1 MSDGKGVPPRPSAA
15 QSAATTIVCSR
26 CGSRLGTSGCEQC
39 GTSGGGGYSGGDD
52 QTDRIRAKLQASI
65 GDGYELLDLLG
76 RGGMGIV
83 FRARE
88 IALDREVALKVLALD
103 PVLAPDAYARFERE
117 AKLAARLDHP
127 NIVPIF
133 SVGSG
138 AGIAYYTMRLI
149 RGGSVE
155 EMLAERRVLDLHRV
169 IGILREV
176 AAALDY
182 AHARNIVH
190 RDIKPANILMG
201 DTGHASVADFGI
213 ARALGQPGEATGT
226 AIIGS
231 PAYMSPEQWRGEELD
246 GRADQYALAVVAFEM
261 LAGRRPYDSPRVQ
274 DLLDM
279 HSSGAIPDLATVR
292 PGADPSAAAAIRRA
306 LAKHPSERFATATA
320 FIDALAGRRL
330 TTAVQRASR
339 PVVAPPAAK
348 RRVLPALFLLAVL
361 GVGTAFAVPQ
371 TRPRAME
378 LWAQARAEGVARG
391 RELATRAG
399 LYLPPDQDA
408 AAAPAD
414 VPAGLDID
422 SLERVIAALPAAGDS
437 VSAIAGDS
445 TRLPLV
451 LDTMG
456 RAPLTTESPEERRS
470 YQRVTGPEPGF
481 VKVTYAGGIA
491 KVRVDGITYGFTPQV
506 IRVEPGQRFIS
517 LIGNAY
523 TPLQFVLDV
532 KPGDTAIAAFKV
544 PVTPGRDSGARA
556 ATNAPVPL
564 PAPNAATPPQSPP
577 AGPAGAPP
585 PSAPPPSNSPHRV
598 PPH

>member
-1 MSDGKGVPPRPSAA
+1 MADGPGVPRPSAA
-15 QSAATTIVCSR
+15 QSAATTVVCPR
-26 CGSRLGTSGCEQC
+26 CGSRVALGASGCEQC
-39 GTSGGGGYSGGDD
+39 RAGSGGATTTED
-52 QTDRIRAKLQASI
+52 QADRIRTRLQAAI

-138 AGIAYYTMRLI
+138 AGIAFYTMRLV

-155 EMLAERRVLDLHRV
+155 ETLTQSRVLDLHRAT
-169 IGILREV
+169 GILREV

-182 AHARNIVH
+182 AHARGIVH

-261 LAGRRPYDSPRVQ
+261 LAGRRPFDSPRIQ

-279 HSSGAIPDLATVR
+279 HSSGAIPDLTAVR

-306 LAKHPSERFATATA
+306 MAKHPAERFPTAAA
-320 FIDALAGRRL
+320 FIDALTGRRL
-330 TTAVQRASR
+330 TAAIQRPSR
-339 PVVAPPAAK
+339 PITPPPAKK
-348 RRVLPALFLLAVL
+348 RRVVPVLAVL
-361 GVGTAFAVPQ
+361 AMIGVATAFAIPA
-371 TRPRAME
+371 TRPRATE
-378 LWAQARAEGVARG
+378 LWTIARDQTVATG
-391 RELATRAG
+391 RELAGRAG
-399 LYLPPDQDA
+399 IVLPPSPGA
-408 AAAPAD
+408 ATVATPD
-414 VPAGLDID
+414 PSVPSLDID
-422 SLERVIAALPAAGDS
+422 SLERVIAELPSAATSS
-437 VSAIAGDS
+437 VDAMTSDS
-445 TRLPLV
+445 TRLPL
-451 LDTMG
+451 LDTLG
-456 RAPLTTESPEERRS
+456 RAPLATESPEARRS
-470 YQRVTGPEPGF
+470 YQRVTGPEAGF

-491 KVRVDGITYGFTPQV
+491 QVRVDGRTYGFTPQV
-506 IRVEPGQRFIS
+506 IRVDPGQRFIS

-523 TPLQFVLDV
+523 TPSQFVLDV
-532 KPGDTAIAAFKV
+532 QSGDTVLAAFRV
-544 PVTPGRDSGARA
+544 P
-556 ATNAPVPL
+556 
-564 PAPNAATPPQSPP
+564 ATPRPDSLASAPPSAASPP
-577 AGPAGAPP
+577 ASVPTTPPPAGQPPAGTP
-585 PSAPPPSNSPHRV
+585 PSALASAPRLQRAR
-598 PPH
+598 

>member
-1 MSDGKGVPPRPSAA
+1 MGG
-15 QSAATTIVCSR
+15 
-26 CGSRLGTSGCEQC
+26 GTSGCDRC
-39 GTSGGGGYSGGDD
+39 GTSAPSGGQTED
-52 QTDRIRAKLQASI
+52 QVDRIRSKLQASI
-65 GDGYELLDLLG
+65 GEGYELLDLLG

-138 AGIAYYTMRLI
+138 SGIAYYTMRLV

-155 EMLAERRVLDLHRV
+155 ELLTQHRVLDLHRAT
-169 IGILREV
+169 GILREV

-190 RDIKPANILMG
+190 RDIKPANILIG

-231 PAYMSPEQWRGEELD
+231 PAYMSPEQWRGDELD

-261 LAGRRPYDSPRVQ
+261 LAGRRPFDSPRVQ

-279 HSSGAIPDLATVR
+279 HSSGAIPDLVAVR
-292 PGADPSAAAAIRRA
+292 PGADPAAAAAIRQA
-306 LAKHPSERFATATA
+306 MAKHPSERFPNAAA
-320 FIDALAGRRL
+320 FIDALTSRRL
-330 TTAVQRASR
+330 ATAAQRASR
-339 PVVAPPAAK
+339 PVAVPA
-348 RRVLPALFLLAVL
+348 RRRRPVGLALLAL
-361 GVGTAFAVPQ
+361 LMIGVGAAFAVPQ
-371 TRPRAME
+371 TRPRATE
-378 LWAQARAEGVARG
+378 IWTVARTRGIATG
-391 RELATRAG
+391 RDLATRAG
-399 LYLPPDQDA
+399 IYLPPPAESLA
-408 AAAPAD
+408 AYGTRAEP
-414 VPAGLDID
+414 GLDID
-422 SLERVIAALPAAGDS
+422 SLERVIAALPAAPTDS
-437 VSAIAGDS
+437 LALGAGDS
-445 TRLPLV
+445 LRLPL
-451 LDTMG
+451 LTDSTG
-456 RAPLTTESPEERRS
+456 RPPLTTEPPESRRS
-470 YQRVTGPEPGF
+470 YQRVSPEPGF

-491 KVRVDGITYGFTPQV
+491 QVRVDGRTYGFTPQV

-523 TPLQFVLDV
+523 TPSQFVLDV
-532 KPGDTAIAAFKV
+532 QSGDTALAAFKV
-544 PVTPGRDSGARA
+544 PATAQPDSAARPA
-556 ATNAPVPL
+556 AP
-564 PAPNAATPPQSPP
+564 PAPSAPAVTSPPPVTAVPPATPPVVPPASPP
-577 AGPAGAPP
+577 PTA
-585 PSAPPPSNSPHRV
+585 R
-598 PPH
+598 

>member
-1 MSDGKGVPPRPSAA
+1 MADGSRVPRPSPA
-15 QSAATTIVCSR
+15 QSAATTVVCSR
-26 CGSRLGTSGCEQC
+26 CGSAAGVSTSGCDNC
-39 GTSGGGGYSGGDD
+39 GTKSSTGASGAGDE
-52 QTDRIRAKLQASI
+52 QVDRIRSKLQASI

-138 AGIAYYTMRLI
+138 EGVAYYTMRLV

-155 EMLAERRVLDLHRV
+155 ELLGQSRVLDLHRAT
-169 IGILREV
+169 GILKEV

-182 AHARNIVH
+182 AHARGVVH

-246 GRADQYALAVVAFEM
+246 GRADQYALAIVAFEM
-261 LAGRRPYDSPRVQ
+261 LAGRRPFDSPRVQ

-279 HSSGAIPDLATVR
+279 HSSGAIPDLAAVR
-292 PGADPSAAAAIRRA
+292 PGADPAAAAAIRRA
-306 LAKHPSERFATATA
+306 LAKHPSERYPTASA

-330 TTAVQRASR
+330 TVGVPRASR
-339 PVVAPPAAK
+339 PIPVAPAPK
-348 RRVLPALFLLAVL
+348 RRVGLVLALLAL
-361 GVGTAFAVPQ
+361 AGVGTAFAVPQ
-371 TRPRAME
+371 TRPRATEM
-378 LWAQARAEGVARG
+378 WTIARDHGIAVGADLG
-391 RELATRAG
+391 IRAG
-399 LYLPPDQDA
+399 LIPPTVA
-408 AAAPAD
+408 ATTAD
-414 VPAGLDID
+414 STEPRLDID
-422 SLERVIAALPAAGDS
+422 SLERVIAGLPPDAAAAGS
-437 VSAIAGDS
+437 SLIVGDS
-445 TRLPLV
+445 LRLPMST
-451 LDTMG
+451 DTAS
-456 RAPLTTESPEERRS
+456 RPTLATETPEARRS
-470 YQRVTGPEPGF
+470 YQRVSGPEPGY

-491 KVRVDGITYGFTPQV
+491 QVRVDGRTYGFTPQV
-506 IRVEPGQRFIS
+506 IRVEAGQRFIS

-523 TPLQFVLDV
+523 TPSQFVLDV
-532 KPGDTAIAAFKV
+532 QPHDTVLAAFRV
-544 PVTPGRDSGARA
+544 PVSLPLDTTASA
-556 ATNAPVPL
+556 AVPS
-564 PAPNAATPPQSPP
+564 PAP
-577 AGPAGAPP
+577 
-585 PSAPPPSNSPHRV
+585 RV
-598 PPH
+598 PPQR

>member
-1 MSDGKGVPPRPSAA
+1 MADGPGVPRPSAV
-15 QSAATTIVCSR
+15 SAATTVVCPR
-26 CGSRLGTSGCEQC
+26 CGSRVATGTSGCEQC
-39 GTSGGGGYSGGDD
+39 GAGSGGATTED
-52 QTDRIRAKLQASI
+52 QADRIRTRLQAAI

-138 AGIAYYTMRLI
+138 AGIAYYTMRLV

-155 EMLAERRVLDLHRV
+155 ELLTQSRVLDLHRAT
-169 IGILREV
+169 GILREV

-231 PAYMSPEQWRGEELD
+231 PAYMSPEQWRGDELD

-261 LAGRRPYDSPRVQ
+261 LAGRRPFDSPRIQ

-279 HSSGAIPDLATVR
+279 HSSGPVPDLTVAR
-292 PGADPSAAAAIRRA
+292 PGADPAAAAAIRRA
-306 LAKHPSERFATATA
+306 MSKHPSERFPTSAA
-320 FIDALAGRRL
+320 FIDALTGRRL
-330 TTAVQRASR
+330 TAAVQRPSR
-339 PVVAPPAAK
+339 PIAPPRPKK
-348 RRVLPALFLLAVL
+348 RRVVPVLMLLASI
-361 GVGTAFAVPQ
+361 GVGTAFALPA
-371 TRPRAME
+371 TRPRANE
-378 LWAQARAEGVARG
+378 LWITARDHTVATS

-399 LYLPPDQDA
+399 IVLPPPA
-408 AAAPAD
+408 GAAPVATTDSD
-414 VPAGLDID
+414 VPGLNID
-422 SLERVIAALPAAGDS
+422 SLERVIAELPAETSSVEALVGDS
-437 VSAIAGDS
+437 A
-445 TRLPLV
+445 RLPL
-451 LDTMG
+451 LDTVG
-456 RAPLTTESPEERRS
+456 RAPLTTESPEARRS
-470 YQRVTGPEPGF
+470 YQRVTGEEPGF

-491 KVRVDGITYGFTPQV
+491 QVRVDGRTYGFTPQV
-506 IRVEPGQRFIS
+506 IRVDPGQRFIS

-523 TPLQFVLDV
+523 TPSQFVLDV
-532 KPGDTAIAAFKV
+532 KPGDTALAAFRV
-544 PVTPGRDSGARA
+544 PQSGRADSGTGT
-556 ATNAPVPL
+556 ATSGANS
-564 PAPNAATPPQSPP
+564 PASASV
-577 AGPAGAPP
+577 APP
-585 PSAPPPSNSPHRV
+585 PSAPPAASAPPASP
-598 PPH
+598 PPTPPNARR

>member
-1 MSDGKGVPPRPSAA
+1 VGGGA
-15 QSAATTIVCSR
+15 
-26 CGSRLGTSGCEQC
+26 SGCESC
-39 GTSGGGGYSGGDD
+39 GTGSGGGDATSTD
-52 QTDRIRAKLQASI
+52 QLDQIRARLQASI
-65 GDGYELLDLLG
+65 GEGYELLDLLG

-138 AGIAYYTMRLI
+138 AGVAYYTMRLV

-155 EMLAERRVLDLHRV
+155 ELLTQSPVLDLHRAT
-169 IGILREV
+169 GILREV

-182 AHARNIVH
+182 AHGRSVVH
-190 RDIKPANILMG
+190 RDIKPGNILMG

-231 PAYMSPEQWRGEELD
+231 PAYMSPEQWGGDELD

-261 LAGRRPYDSPRVQ
+261 LAGRRPFDSPRVQ

-279 HSSGAIPDLATVR
+279 HSAGVIPDLATVR

-306 LAKHPSERFATATA
+306 LAKHPSERFPNATA
-320 FIDALAGRRL
+320 FVDALAGRRL
-330 TTAVQRASR
+330 TAAVQRTSR
-339 PVVAPPAAK
+339 PIAVRQPKK
-348 RRVLPALFLLAVL
+348 RRIGLALVTLAAL
-361 GVGTAFAVPQ
+361 GVGVAFAVPQ

-378 LWAQARAEGVARG
+378 MWAIAREQGIAAG
-391 RELATRAG
+391 RILASRAG
-399 LYLPPDQDA
+399 IFLPPDPAIASAVDSS
-408 AAAPAD
+408 AP
-414 VPAGLDID
+414 GLNID
-422 SLERVIAALPAAGDS
+422 SLERVIAALPDESRSADSGLVAGDS
-437 VSAIAGDS
+437 A
-445 TRLPLV
+445 RLPL
-451 LDTMG
+451 LDSLS
-456 RAPLTTESPEERRS
+456 RAPLATESPEARRS

-506 IRVEPGQRFIS
+506 IRVDPGPRFIS

-523 TPLQFVLDV
+523 TPLQYVLDV
-532 KPGDTAIAAFKV
+532 QSGDTAVAAFKV
-544 PVTPGRDSGARA
+544 PA
-556 ATNAPVPL
+556 AAQPEAAAPSL
-564 PAPNAATPPQSPP
+564 PP
-577 AGPAGAPP
+577 AAPPAVAPP
-585 PSAPPPSNSPHRV
+585 PTEPASEV
-598 PPH
+598 

>member
-1 MSDGKGVPPRPSAA
+1 MGG
-15 QSAATTIVCSR
+15 
-26 CGSRLGTSGCEQC
+26 GTSGCEHC
-39 GTSGGGGYSGGDD
+39 GTGASSDAQTED
-52 QTDRIRAKLQASI
+52 QVDRIRTKLQASI

-138 AGIAYYTMRLI
+138 SGIAYYTMRLI

-155 EMLAERRVLDLHRV
+155 ELLTQHRVLDLHRAT
-169 IGILREV
+169 GILREV

-182 AHARNIVH
+182 AHARSIVH

-231 PAYMSPEQWRGEELD
+231 PAYMSPEQWRGDELD

-261 LAGRRPYDSPRVQ
+261 LSGRRPFDSPRVQ

-279 HSSGAIPDLATVR
+279 HSSGAVPDLAAVR
-292 PGADPSAAAAIRRA
+292 PGADPAAAAAIRRA
-306 LAKHPSERFATATA
+306 MAKLPSERFPTATA
-320 FIDALAGRRL
+320 FIDALTNRRL
-330 TTAVQRASR
+330 TAAVQRASR
-339 PVVAPPAAK
+339 PVTVPS
-348 RRVLPALFLLAVL
+348 RRRRPVGLALVVLATI
-361 GVGTAFAVPQ
+361 GVGAAFAVPQ
-371 TRPRAME
+371 TRPRANE
-378 LWAQARAEGVARG
+378 IWTVARDRGIATG
-391 RELATRAG
+391 RDLAFRAG
-399 LYLPPDQDA
+399 IYLPPDADSLA
-408 AAAPAD
+408 ASGDPSR
-414 VPAGLDID
+414 PGLDID
-422 SLERVIAALPAAGDS
+422 SLERVIAALP
-437 VSAIAGDS
+437 VSPADS
-445 TRLPLV
+445 TVVSPDDSLRL
-451 LDTMG
+451 
-456 RAPLTTESPEERRS
+456 APLGDTAGRPPLSTEPPEVRRS
-470 YQRVTGPEPGF
+470 YQRVSPAPGF

-491 KVRVDGITYGFTPQV
+491 QVRVDGRTHGFTPQV

-523 TPLQFVLDV
+523 TPSQFVLDV
-532 KPGDTAIAAFKV
+532 QSGDTAHAAFKV
-544 PVTPGRDSGARA
+544 PATAQSDTSARA
-556 ATNAPVPL
+556 AL
-564 PAPNAATPPQSPP
+564 PATTSPPPGVALPPGAGPVTPP
-577 AGPAGAPP
+577 AGPPPVSPPTSPP
-585 PSAPPPSNSPHRV
+585 PVR
-598 PPH
+598 